1 MKRLKKKHIV
11 IILCAVIALLG
22 LLFAA
27 NKIYREYQA
36 RHENDDKTLFDGAV
50 VIKHYHNTDY
60 YISEKSYDGEHD
72 IQTFWQEDLTGLDC
86 TTVMNYTEYHQYCK
100 RWELTEKY
108 HDPDL
113 NYIVLSRSRYCGN
126 CAHAVLSGVEY
137 NGSDATLYLWYDLY
151 GNTDGNSF
159 GGMQPLWQMVLDHT
173 VLQGGF
179 IDCVSWSELAQK
191 PYLPE
196 LKQLYRPFDE
206 GQNHRYKD

>member
-1 MKRLKKKHIV
+1 MKRLKKKHLV

-151 GNTDGNSF
+151 GNTDGNPGFVCIVPTDRPVTNVNLFS
-159 GGMQPLWQMVLDHT
+159 LYTEEELDY
-173 VLQGGF
+173 
-179 IDCVSWSELAQK
+179 I
-191 PYLPE
+191 
-196 LKQLYRPFDE
+196 KQYGEPFDVE
-206 GQNHRYKD
+206 GEP